1 MWYKSAQF
9 KSIVTMARFNQQI
22 SNSQSV
28 CANLPDT
35 VKRQPL
41 NYGYLCC
48 QSSLPCTYIYKV
60 SSLYHEV
67 FDHPANDQW
76 KKKISILL
84 KKTSQ
89 KLTNIWKVLQSKCN
103 RQQITNVC
111 SFPFSVSQCTQLPQ
125 SNYLSCMS
133 LQNAKRQCS
142 IAKVF

>member
-22 SNSQSV
+22 LKFTKRLCKSSRYSQK
-28 CANLPDT
+28 T
-35 VKRQPL
+35 TL

-76 KKKISILL
+76 KKQISILL

-89 KLTNIWKVLQSKCN
+89 KLTNIWKVLQSNCN

-111 SFPFSVSQCTQLPQ
+111 SFPFSVSQCTQSPQ